1 MEVDVLLNQLVQ
13 LLLLM
18 QLVQLLLMEL
28 FVLGIVN
35 KINVET
41 KIVKILVE
49 LLMLHVKDKELDV
62 LLELMENV
70 LEFKIVNKLL

>member
-1 MEVDVLLNQLVQ
+1 MLLNQLVQ

-18 QLVQLLLMEL
+18 LLVQLLLMEL
-28 FVLGIVN
+28 FVLGIAN

-41 KIVKILVE
+41 KIVKILVVQ
-49 LLMLHVKDKELDV
+49 LMLHVKVKELDV

-70 LEFKIVNKLL
+70 LEFKIANKLL

>member
-1 MEVDVLLNQLVQ
+1 MLLNQLVQ